1 METQLKFYND
11 QPPAPSLAAEEV
23 PETKF
28 LMQGTGAMT
37 NIDLLAVILNI
48 NKGADKSVELSRKIL
63 TNYSN
68 NFDEMART
76 SIHDLI
82 KLGATQKQAITMGTM
97 FELARRKKI
106 DGARQKDKISSSTDV
121 RDLMNFLADSDREQ
135 FYIILLNRSNRVI
148 KIQKMSTGGVSGVI
162 VDVKL
167 ILKCALDNLACS
179 IMLCHNHPSG
189 NVEPSEADKA
199 ITYKIRDGAKMM
211 DMQVLDHVIIGD
223 SIKYYSF
230 ADEGILTP

>member
-1 METQLKFYND
+1 MEAQLKFYDNP
-11 QPPAPSLAAEEV
+11 PPAPTLAAEEV

-37 NIDLLAVILNI
+37 NIDLLAVILNN

-68 NFDEMART
+68 NFDEMARA

-82 KLGATQKQAITMGTM
+82 KLGATPKQAITMGTM
-97 FELARRKKI
+97 FELARRKKT
-106 DGARQKDKISSSTDV
+106 DGARQKDKITSSTDV
-121 RDLMNFLADSDREQ
+121 RNLMSFLADLDHEE
-135 FYIILLNRSNRVI
+135 FYVILLNRNNRII
-148 KIQKMSTGGVSGVI
+148 KTVKMFTGGVSGTV

-167 ILKCALDNLACS
+167 ILKCALDNLASS

-189 NVEPSEADKA
+189 NTEPSEADKK
-199 ITYKIRDGAKMM
+199 ITHKISESAKLM
-211 DMQVLDHVIIGD
+211 DIQVIDHVIMGD
-223 SIKYYSF
+223 SIKYFSF
-230 ADEGILTP
+230 ADDGLI